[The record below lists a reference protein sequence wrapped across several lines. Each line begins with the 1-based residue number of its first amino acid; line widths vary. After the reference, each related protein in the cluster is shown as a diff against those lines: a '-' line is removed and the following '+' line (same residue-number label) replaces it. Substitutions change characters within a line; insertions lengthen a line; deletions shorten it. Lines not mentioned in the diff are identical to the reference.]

1 MSLGTPIILATTI
14 GLAGPQAPDSPPDR
28 ADDAPARA
36 DNTPHRADTV
46 EKEGVVTNRVRDDWM
61 LSVEGVTR
69 LPLEAGVQAT
79 VEMPYG
85 VRVFAGYGWV
95 PTAYINLIAG
105 AAAGP
110 RYASLVLDSA
120 QYSGDSA
127 RVGVGIRPIPHFGAY
142 FDASY
147 AHVRLDA
154 SREIPAFSVPG
165 FSFPGG
171 TYALHTGLDLWALE
185 LGYQIELDRR
195 FVLAAALGVTGALQS
210 STVIGPRGGA
220 PNEQPA
226 LSQASSDIDHVFRTN
241 VLPTLTL
248 RLGFDLI

>member
-1 MSLGTPIILATTI
+1 V
-14 GLAGPQAPDSPPDR
+14 
-28 ADDAPARA
+28 PART
-36 DNTPHRADTV
+36 DNTPTRADTTQKGAV
-46 EKEGVVTNRVRDDWM
+46 FSDRVRDEWM

-79 VEMPYG
+79 LEMPYG

-110 RYASLVLDSA
+110 RYANLLLDSA

-127 RVGVGIRPIPHFGAY
+127 RVGVGIRPIPHFGGY
-142 FDASY
+142 LDLSY

-171 TYALHTGLDLWALE
+171 AYALHTGLDLWAVE
-185 LGYQIELDRR
+185 LGYQLELDRH

-210 STVIGPRGGA
+210 NTVIGPRGNA
-220 PNEQPA
+220 PDEQPA
-226 LSQASSDIDHVFRTN
+226 LSEASSDIDHFFRTN